1 MKKLNFK
8 KGRVGE
14 EIAKKFLLEKGFEII
29 EQNYS
34 IDMGEIDIIAL
45 DNNWLVFVE
54 VKLKVGDRFGT
65 PEEMISKGKIW
76 QIRRV
81 AEMWL
86 LNNEKMRRKYPQ
98 QRIDAVCIVTDSDYN
113 VLSLKYYDNLQES

>member
-1 MKKLNFK
+1 MKDLNFK

-14 EIAKKFLLEKGFEII
+14 EIARKFLLEKGFEII

-34 IDMGEIDIIAL
+34 IDMGEIDLIAL
-45 DNNWLVFVE
+45 HNNWLVFVE

-76 QIRRV
+76 QIKRV

-98 QRIDAVCIVTDSDYN
+98 QRIDAVCIVADGDYN
-113 VLSLKYYDNLQES
+113 VLSLKYYDNIQES

>member
-98 QRIDAVCIVTDSDYN
+98 QRIDAVCIVTDTDYN

>member
-1 MKKLNFK
+1 MKQENFK
-8 KGRVGE
+8 KGRIGE
-14 EIAKKFLLEKGFEII
+14 EIAKKYLLEKGFEII

-45 DNNWLVFVE
+45 HNNWLVFVE
-54 VKLKVGDRFGT
+54 VKLKVGDQFGS

-86 LNNEKMRRKYPQ
+86 LNNEKMRRLHPQ
-98 QRIDAVCIVTDSDYN
+98 QRIDAVCIVTDTDYN
-113 VLSLKYYDNLQES
+113 VESLKYYDNIQES

>member
-1 MKKLNFK
+1 MKTQNFK

-14 EIAKKFLLEKGFEII
+14 EIARKFLLEKGFEII

-34 IDMGEIDIIAL
+34 NDLGEIDIIAL
-45 DNNWLVFVE
+45 DNEWLVFVE
-54 VKLKVGDRFGT
+54 VKLKIGDRFGL

-76 QIRRV
+76 QIKRV

-86 LNNEKMRRKYPQ
+86 LKNEKMRKKYPQ
-98 QRIDAVCIVTDSDYN
+98 QRIDAVCIVTDTDYN
-113 VLSLKYYDNLQES
+113 VLSLKYYENIQES

>member
-1 MKKLNFK
+1 MKQENFK
-8 KGRVGE
+8 KGRIGE
-14 EIAKKFLLEKGFEII
+14 EIAKKYLLEKGFEII

-34 IDMGEIDIIAL
+34 IDVGEIDIIAL
-45 DNNWLVFVE
+45 HNNWLVFVE
-54 VKLKVGDRFGT
+54 VKLKVGDQFGS

-86 LNNEKMRRKYPQ
+86 LNNEKMRRLHPQ
-98 QRIDAVCIVTDSDYN
+98 QRIDAVCIVTDTDYN
-113 VLSLKYYDNLQES
+113 VESLKYYDNIQES

>member
-1 MKKLNFK
+1 MKQENFK
-8 KGRVGE
+8 KGRIGE
-14 EIAKKFLLEKGFEII
+14 EIAKKYLLEKGFEII

-45 DNNWLVFVE
+45 HNNWLVFVE
-54 VKLKVGDRFGT
+54 VKMKVGDQFGL

-81 AEMWL
+81 AEMWM
-86 LNNEKMRRKYPQ
+86 LNNEKMRRLHPQ
-98 QRIDAVCIVTDSDYN
+98 QRIDAVCIVTDTDYN
-113 VLSLKYYDNLQES
+113 VESLKYYDNIQES

>member
-1 MKKLNFK
+1 MKTQNFK

-14 EIAKKFLLEKGFEII
+14 EIARKFLLEKGFEII

-34 IDMGEIDIIAL
+34 NDLGEIDIIAL
-45 DNNWLVFVE
+45 ENEWLVFVE
-54 VKLKVGDRFGT
+54 VKLKIGDRFGL

-76 QIRRV
+76 QIKRV

-86 LNNEKMRRKYPQ
+86 LKNEKMRRKYPQ
-98 QRIDAVCIVTDSDYN
+98 QRIDAVCIVTDTDYN
-113 VLSLKYYDNLQES
+113 VLSLKYYDNIQES

>member
-1 MKKLNFK
+1 MKTQNFK

-14 EIAKKFLLEKGFEII
+14 EIARKFLLEKGFEII

-34 IDMGEIDIIAL
+34 NDLGEIDIIAL
-45 DNNWLVFVE
+45 DNEWLVFVE
-54 VKLKVGDRFGT
+54 VKLKIGDRFGL

-76 QIRRV
+76 QIKRV

-86 LNNEKMRRKYPQ
+86 LKNEKMRRKYPQ
-98 QRIDAVCIVTDSDYN
+98 QRIDAVCIVTDTDYN
-113 VLSLKYYDNLQES
+113 VLSLKYYDNIQES

>member
-1 MKKLNFK
+1 MKTQNFK

-76 QIRRV
+76 QIKRV

-98 QRIDAVCIVTDSDYN
+98 QRIDAVCIVTDTDYN
-113 VLSLKYYDNLQES
+113 VLSLKYYDNIQES

>member
-1 MKKLNFK
+1 MKTQNFK

-14 EIAKKFLLEKGFEII
+14 EIARKFLLEKGFEII

-34 IDMGEIDIIAL
+34 NDLGEIDIIAL
-45 DNNWLVFVE
+45 DNEWLVFVE
-54 VKLKVGDRFGT
+54 VKLKIGDRFGL

-76 QIRRV
+76 QIKRV

-86 LNNEKMRRKYPQ
+86 LKNEKMRKKYPQ
-98 QRIDAVCIVTDSDYN
+98 QRIDAVCIVTDTDYN
-113 VLSLKYYDNLQES
+113 VLSLKYYDNIQES

>member
-1 MKKLNFK
+1 MKTQNFK

-34 IDMGEIDIIAL
+34 IDMGEIDLIAL
-45 DNNWLVFVE
+45 HNNWLVFVE

-76 QIRRV
+76 QIKRV

-98 QRIDAVCIVTDSDYN
+98 QRIDAVCIVTDGDYN
-113 VLSLKYYDNLQES
+113 VLSLKYYDNIQES